1 MGIDKRKLPEC
12 PKDDTCVAYDDASW
26 RSEGWVL
33 LVIGILM
40 FLGGPLC
47 LCCIK
52 KVRKKVLKCF
62 GACCSSFGEC
72 CSFLACAPCKC
83 FLTCGSA
90 CGSCCVMLFPHEE
103 SGSNVDEDEYY
114 KALRTY
120 EDRHKLL
127 LERVEEEK
135 EDPPATLSVNIKP
148 QNGTTATLAAYKS
161 STVTNICRQLGVDSF
176 TFAGQEC
183 SAQKAVGACT
193 PNSSLQ
199 SLGVCDGASLRVQAL
214 PSSTN
219 CQKLVLSSEAEMEL
233 AHFDAPPEKDDYFN
247 TYADTFCCGSSN
259 RTYDPFYR
267 SAKTVKQMDTNNDG
281 IVDQEEFAASGGS
294 KTDFN
299 RHDLNGDGVLDAHEI
314 SVADQ
319 IS

>member
-90 CGSCCVMLFPHEE
+90 CGSCCAMLFPHEE

-127 LERVEEEK
+127 LKRVEEEK
-135 EDPPATLSVNIKP
+135 EDPPATLSVNISRARGP
-148 QNGTTATLAAYKS
+148 SRNRAS
-161 STVTNICRQLGVDSF
+161 SNTWKRGLQHLRVLRPHLHLCLHWNH
-176 TFAGQEC
+176 
-183 SAQKAVGACT
+183 
-193 PNSSLQ
+193 SL
-199 SLGVCDGASLRVQAL
+199 SLRARG
-214 PSSTN
+214 PSSRACGPSRNRAGSNTWKRGL
-219 CQKLVLSSEAEMEL
+219 QHLRVLRPHL
-233 AHFDAPPEKDDYFN
+233 H
-247 TYADTFCCGSSN
+247 
-259 RTYDPFYR
+259 
-267 SAKTVKQMDTNNDG
+267 
-281 IVDQEEFAASGGS
+281 
-294 KTDFN
+294 
-299 RHDLNGDGVLDAHEI
+299 L
-314 SVADQ
+314 
-319 IS
+319 

>member
-90 CGSCCVMLFPHEE
+90 CGSCCAMLFPHEE

-161 STVTNICRQLGVDSF
+161 STVSNICRQLGVDSF
-176 TFAGQEC
+176 TFADQEC

-214 PSSTN
+214 PTSRSWFSPQKRRWNWLISMLLLKRMITSTHTLTHSVVAAPTEPMIHSTEVR
-219 CQKLVLSSEAEMEL
+219 KLSSRWIPTM
-233 AHFDAPPEKDDYFN
+233 
-247 TYADTFCCGSSN
+247 
-259 RTYDPFYR
+259 
-267 SAKTVKQMDTNNDG
+267 TVWSIKKSLQP
-281 IVDQEEFAASGGS
+281 Q
-294 KTDFN
+294 
-299 RHDLNGDGVLDAHEI
+299 
-314 SVADQ
+314 VAQRQ
-319 IS
+319 ISIVMI